1 MIPYNNY
8 DKLMIKKL
16 IIILHTLQKLY
27 YDESNVNPNN
37 LSLKTKTNTN
47 TNHTE
52 PFISRIP
59 IIIAEKNIDIPVEST
74 FKLENPA
81 LDIKSMKKD
90 VYLTSSTLLPLYENH
105 NMSVSLNGKLFLE
118 GFIRN
123 KLDFSIAKG
132 AHDNIINLATESFI
146 IYIPFKCTTLI
157 QYKVP
162 PIFPKKRNLDYIPIF
177 ISSDYVGFNKN
188 YNENYNKDESKEN
201 TQCMKYTNCDTSAIN
216 CEINQFKI
224 HETITIIDKTPFN
237 KDFPIEIKFNTIKEN
252 IIINLSLTLLQKQDV
267 AMNYKIIS
275 E

>member
-1 MIPYNNY
+1 MRPYNNY

-16 IIILHTLQKLY
+16 IIVLHTLQKLY
-27 YDESNVNPNN
+27 YAESNVNPNN
-37 LSLKTKTNTN
+37 LSLKTNTN
-47 TNHTE
+47 TSHSKT
-52 PFISRIP
+52 FISKIP
-59 IIIAEKNIDIPVEST
+59 IIIAEKNIDIPIEST
-74 FKLENPA
+74 FKLESPA

-90 VYLTSSTLLPLYENH
+90 VYLTSSNLLPLYQNH
-105 NMSVSLNGKLFLE
+105 DMSTPLNGKLFLE

-132 AHDNIINLATESFI
+132 VHDNIINLDTESFI

-162 PIFPKKRNLDYIPIF
+162 PIFSKKRNLDYIPIF
-177 ISSDYVGFNKN
+177 ISSDCVGFNN
-188 YNENYNKDESKEN
+188 DYNENYNKDQNKEN
-201 TQCMKYTNCDTSAIN
+201 SQCVKYTNCETPPIN

-224 HETITIIDKTPFN
+224 HENITIIDKIPYN
-237 KDFPIEIKFNTIKEN
+237 KDFPIETKFNTIKEN